1 MSGKK
6 LTKLALFAAIFALGV
21 AMIVVTL
28 TNGGTES
35 SLGIFLGGALCAM
48 AGFRVYLTLK
58 HDL

>member
-6 LTKLALFAAIFALGV
+6 TAKLVLFAAIFGLGV

-28 TNGGTES
+28 TNGGKGN
-35 SLGIFLGGALCAM
+35 SLGIFLGGALCVM